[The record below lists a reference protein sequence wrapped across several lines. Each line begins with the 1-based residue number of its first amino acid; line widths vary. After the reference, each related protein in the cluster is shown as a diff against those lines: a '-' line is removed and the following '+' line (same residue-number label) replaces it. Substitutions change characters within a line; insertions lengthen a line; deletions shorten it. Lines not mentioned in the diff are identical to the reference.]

1 MNQQMFI
8 FLHLVSLLPLR
19 VFPFRNQMSGSRSL
33 NSDPNSISPSLCF
46 PFINSLHMVCIQTLD
61 AVVVPSAVNKI
72 RRQQLQQ
79 QMSLGAFLFHG
90 NGDNP
95 GRLGRTKVCCTFCAL
110 LNFCVIFLLTNVR
123 PFGKTLAGKRNKLN
137 SGCFFGSRL
146 KLILNSSSYPLSAEC
161 LFKLKYTWSK
171 FLYSQI
177 WFLNYASIIIQIW
190 Y

>member
-1 MNQQMFI
+1 
-8 FLHLVSLLPLR
+8 
-19 VFPFRNQMSGSRSL
+19 MSESRSL
-33 NSDPNSISPSLCF
+33 NPDPNFISPSLCF

-137 SGCFFGSRL
+137 SGCFFGSRRI
-146 KLILNSSSYPLSAEC
+146 LILNSSSYPLSAEC
-161 LFKLKYTWSK
+161 IFKFKYTWSK
-171 FLYSQI
+171 F
-177 WFLNYASIIIQIW
+177 FLFSTRTFQLCFDYYLNMVLIIFRLIVSIQHPEKHFH
-190 Y
+190 